1 MTTPQIESGQFSDVI
16 PGVVDGTVTATLD
29 AEGNV
34 SLHVLVG
41 RHGRN
46 SERCDHI
53 EFILT
58 EENARQ
64 LGAMLT
70 TATATAARTG
80 PVPCSVGVRLN
91 SPFSGTEADLASA
104 GPSAR

>member
-1 MTTPQIESGQFSDVI
+1 MTTPQIESGQFSDDVI

-46 SERCDHI
+46 SERCDRI

-70 TATATAARTG
+70 NATAARTG